1 MCYNENTETKSKG
14 EMKLK
19 KKILSIILAIF
30 LFVPCM
36 FLLTA
41 CGGGNGNGNGG
52 GSGDG
57 GKQPSNPSSLTE
69 DEIKSYIPN
78 EFSLNSG
85 VKMTISTNSTFNGQT
100 AETVLTYYKTGNNEI
115 VSTQNQFDSIS
126 DGEVIKNDNDRIF
139 IKIGDKYYEK
149 TRDNLRD
156 EQYATEE
163 TSKGGYQRFV
173 TQEMKYLSD
182 LTKYIDYAE
191 NLNVE
196 MSKDILGSDYKTT
209 YSGKQVK
216 EYDDE
221 LRKNVITYDIKMST
235 IFVLSFPDDN
245 WYPTKIEDV
254 FYAPTELKAYSVDVK
269 VILNEDKT
277 YNHVELL
284 VQRHKDYTPSSL
296 ENEKYE
302 KTVIDFEYGKKV
314 NFNDSDLL
322 EGLKSTPSF
331 GDVTFDGAEINDS
344 RYENGKKVT
353 LPTPTK
359 EDATFLGWYYD
370 ASYTMPVENNV
381 ITVVGSNSNY
391 TNRVF
396 AKWSNGGRP
405 TLVMNGGKFSANA
418 EENFNEA
425 DSVGSMRS
433 VVLEQYGKAFVGFYK
448 DAEFSEMIDY
458 FSEEPLTSDMTF
470 YAKWVDLER
479 VTINTSHFTYKT
491 IDQMGKP
498 GYKFYAPV
506 VETEAG
512 WIFKN
517 WIDNN
522 GVTYTKSTVNDIK
535 FGEIKS
541 LTAVFE
547 QGTIVRIHDIETVLG
562 WVETEG
568 DDKDGK
574 ELDTYFIYGEDT
586 EKSIKYHTTRYNDW
600 LNDNWDKSG
609 NWEDKEDELAK
620 QFPVNNDLIYTV
632 TVPTGKYI
640 TDEWGSSWG
649 VWQQLPK
656 SVRNKYPSTD
666 PIPGWTMPYMGF
678 TVPLYFYDLSTIKPT
693 VDNPWQ
699 RVKNVMAEG
708 EPIDMW
714 VVVKPHEIVNFQIK
728 VQGFDEPIKC
738 RDYFDTQA
746 EPVGGEYGRD
756 DEVFF
761 PSGWEET
768 YNFPAGTTYRD
779 YVLEH
784 DHIKYYDH
792 NWWKDRVIGTAANF
806 QALKEAIIREK
817 SWYDLEDGIPTLYVK
832 LERYTTVNVHVG
844 DTTTKL
850 YPIFKDFMEENGGCS
865 ELYERYISGY
875 NRTRVN
881 VSYDD
886 CNPFGMI
893 AGDFGEI
900 TSLSK
905 HTSQSASE
913 STIVAFNSL
922 SELFATFMGNFEIPT
937 NDTEYIP
944 TVSGNA
950 LNSYTQFYNK
960 AIELYNSSLVSFT
973 KNVSNDLTRSAV
985 IGVNHPYTM
994 AFGGDISP
1002 KLINFQTVIANLFGF
1017 SSKTEFMDYAQDLA
1031 NTYAQHRTNITNSL
1045 TTNEALENGCF
1056 YTSNGSF
1063 VFPIAVKN
1071 ELASTVLAYVILD
1084 TSGLVSVWV
1093 NDITAALWA
1102 TNFNSSYHT
1111 YSIINN
1117 ELYCKN
1123 ILFVTRPEND
1133 SALIRYLSYGYSED
1147 EGETQY
1153 VPLPAKYYFDMPFNG
1168 IYYAPVSTLGVP
1180 AGKIIEGYYY
1190 DAQFT
1195 NPCDL
1200 FGTMMADRL
1209 YAGENIDIYAKFVD
1223 ADSIQVRVEN
1233 KSYFY
1238 DKSYSFTNKY
1248 ETTENG
1254 TIKKY
1259 GTVTQNDNSEY
1270 FFTFTSPVG
1279 LYDGWREN
1287 LTEMDNA
1294 DYKYL
1299 DVLLE
1304 LGYLRKVDLLQKTAK
1319 YDFVTNGQGA
1329 MKNYTVENTSGT
1341 KIGDLYNGYN
1351 NPDKD
1356 ESEGG
1361 ETTTTT
1367 GRYYY
1372 VYEFTN
1378 IDSNGTLV
1386 FDYNDLIAIWQRFME
1401 KYDGTLMFEITLN
1414 EVFNYVN
1421 VTQVRYY
1428 TQNTWGLDSDG
1439 NIDLNGFSGGECNV
1453 VIGNNC
1459 YLHYNDKDGNG
1470 NLDYIRVI
1478 LGAYDNKDMRREEQ
1492 NVFYLDKTFTMCTE
1506 LDHRNNSDS

>member
-1 MCYNENTETKSKG
+1 M
-14 EMKLK
+14 K
-19 KKILSIILAIF
+19 KKLTYILSILMFI
-30 LFVPCM
+30 PCM
-36 FLLTA
+36 LGLVA
-41 CGGGNGNGNGG
+41 CESNKGGGKGNGG

-69 DEIKSYIPN
+69 EEIKSYIPN
-78 EFSLNSG
+78 EFSFKSG

-100 AETVLTYYKTGNNEI
+100 AETILTYYKTGNNEI

-156 EQYATEE
+156 KQYTTEE
-163 TSKGGYQRFV
+163 TSKGGYQRFIA
-173 TQEMKYLSD
+173 QEMKYLSD

-216 EYDDE
+216 VYDED

-235 IFVLSFPDDN
+235 IFVLSFPEDN
-245 WYPTKIEDV
+245 WYPTKIEDA

-284 VQRHKDYTPSSL
+284 VQRHKDYTPASL
-296 ENEKYE
+296 EDEKYE

-314 NFNDSDLL
+314 NFNNPDLL

-331 GDVTFDGAEINDS
+331 GEVTFDDAEISDFKS
-344 RYENGKKVT
+344 RYSNGEKVT

-359 EDATFLGWYYD
+359 EGATFLGWYYD
-370 ASYTMPVENNV
+370 AGYTMPVENNV
-381 ITVVGSNSNY
+381 ITVVGSSSNY

-425 DSVGSMRS
+425 VSVGNMRS

-458 FSEEPLTSDMTF
+458 YSEEPLTSDMTF
-470 YAKWVDLER
+470 YAKWVNLER

-498 GYKFYAPV
+498 GYKLYAPV

-522 GVTYTKSTVNDIK
+522 GVTYTESTVNNIK
-535 FGEIKS
+535 FGEITS

-547 QGTIVRIHDIETVLG
+547 QGTIVRVHDIETVLG

-586 EKSIKYHTTRYNDW
+586 EKSIKYNTTRYNDW
-600 LNDNWDKSG
+600 LNENKGQEADDS
-609 NWEDKEDELAK
+609 

-640 TDEWGSSWG
+640 TNEWGG
-649 VWQQLPK
+649 GGADIWQQLPK
-656 SVRNKYPSTD
+656 SVRDKYPSID
-666 PIPGWTMPYMGF
+666 QIPGWTIPYMGF
-678 TVPLYFYDLSTIKPT
+678 TVPLYYYGLSTNKPT

-699 RVKNVMAEG
+699 SSNNVMATG

-714 VVVKPHEIVNFQIK
+714 ILVWPHEIVNFQIK
-728 VQGFDEPIKC
+728 VQGFDEPIRC
-738 RDYFDTQA
+738 LSYFDPDV
-746 EPVGGEYGRD
+746 EPVGGKYGID

-761 PSGWEET
+761 PSYWYET

-779 YVLEH
+779 YVLEP

-792 NWWKDRVIGTAANF
+792 NWWKDRVIGTAGDF
-806 QALKEAIIREK
+806 QALKEAIIRER

-850 YPIFKDFMEENGGCS
+850 YPNFINFME
-865 ELYERYISGY
+865 
-875 NRTRVN
+875 
-881 VSYDD
+881 
-886 CNPFGMI
+886 
-893 AGDFGEI
+893 
-900 TSLSK
+900 
-905 HTSQSASE
+905 
-913 STIVAFNSL
+913 
-922 SELFATFMGNFEIPT
+922 
-937 NDTEYIP
+937 
-944 TVSGNA
+944 
-950 LNSYTQFYNK
+950 
-960 AIELYNSSLVSFT
+960 
-973 KNVSNDLTRSAV
+973 
-985 IGVNHPYTM
+985 
-994 AFGGDISP
+994 
-1002 KLINFQTVIANLFGF
+1002 
-1017 SSKTEFMDYAQDLA
+1017 
-1031 NTYAQHRTNITNSL
+1031 
-1045 TTNEALENGCF
+1045 
-1056 YTSNGSF
+1056 
-1063 VFPIAVKN
+1063 
-1071 ELASTVLAYVILD
+1071 
-1084 TSGLVSVWV
+1084 
-1093 NDITAALWA
+1093 
-1102 TNFNSSYHT
+1102 
-1111 YSIINN
+1111 
-1117 ELYCKN
+1117 
-1123 ILFVTRPEND
+1123 END

-1238 DKSYSFTNKY
+1238 DKSYSFTRKD

-1259 GTVTQNDNSEY
+1259 GTVIQNDNSEY

-1287 LTEMDNA
+1287 LTEMNNA

-1319 YDFVTNGQGA
+1319 YDFVTNGKDA
-1329 MKNYTVENTSGT
+1329 MKNYTVENISGT
-1341 KIGDLYNGYN
+1341 KIGDLYTGAN

-1378 IDSNGTLV
+1378 VDSNGTLV
-1386 FDYNDLIAIWQRFME
+1386 FDYNDLIAIWQKFTE
-1401 KYDGTLMFEITLN
+1401 KYDGTLMFDITLN

-1421 VTQVRYY
+1421 VTQVRYF
-1428 TQNTWGLDSDG
+1428 TQNTWSLDSDG
-1439 NIDLNGFSGGECNV
+1439 NIDLNGFSDGECNV
-1453 VIGNNC
+1453 IIGNNC

-1470 NLDYIRVI
+1470 NSGYIRVI
-1478 LGAYDNKDMRREEQ
+1478 LGAYDNDDTRREEQ
-1492 NVFYLDKTFTMCTE
+1492 DVFYLDKTFTMCTE
-1506 LDHRNNSDS
+1506 LDHRNNSNS